1 MLGWNGN
8 AEPALPGHLVDKT
21 PWHLR
26 LLEIELV
33 RNWKHDILGKRA
45 GLNLQFDTC
54 SGSPGRLQVGRW
66 RLWAR
71 LGRHVLFESCRRGTL
86 APAAPL
92 SATWRW

>member
-8 AEPALPGHLVDKT
+8 AEPALRGHLVDKT

-26 LLEIELV
+26 LLGIELV

-54 SGSPGRLQVGRW
+54 SGSPGRLQIGRL
-66 RLWAR
+66 RL
-71 LGRHVLFESCRRGTL
+71 
-86 APAAPL
+86 
-92 SATWRW
+92 